1 MLFQIIIAFIFGLI
15 IGSFLNV
22 CIYRIPQNESIVF
35 GPSHCMQCKTELKW
49 YELFPLFSYIF
60 LGGKCRTCHAR
71 ISIRYPL
78 IELLNGVLYAVAF
91 YRYKS
96 IPQAVTIALFFSILI
111 IISMIDLD
119 TMLIPNRLV
128 AAIFVL
134 GIASIWIFPDVS
146 IFSRLIGSVIVS
158 VPFLLIAIFTGG
170 MGGGDVK
177 LMFAAG
183 FFLGAKSVVI
193 AALIGIVIAA
203 ICGIIIKIKT
213 KQSKIP
219 FGPFLSAG
227 LAIASIVGNA
237 IADWYLSLII

>member
-1 MLFQIIIAFIFGLI
+1 MLIQIIIAFIFGLL

-35 GPSHCMQCKTELKW
+35 GSSHCMECKSELKW
-49 YELFPLFSYIF
+49 FELFPLFSYIF
-60 LGGKCRTCHAR
+60 LKGKCRTCHTR

-78 IELLNGVLYAVAF
+78 IELLNGVLFAIAF
-91 YRYKS
+91 YRFPS
-96 IPQAVTIALFFSILI
+96 IPQAITIAIFFSILI
-111 IISMIDLD
+111 VISMIDLD

-134 GIASIWIFPDVS
+134 GISSIWVFPEVS
-146 IFSRLIGSVIVS
+146 IFSRLIGSVIIS

-183 FFLGAKSVVI
+183 FLLGIKSIVI
-193 AALIGIVIAA
+193 AALFGIVIAA

-213 KQSKIP
+213 KKSKIP
-219 FGPFLSAG
+219 FGPYLSIG
-227 LAIASIVGNA
+227 LAISALVGTA
-237 IADWYLSLII
+237 IADWYISLLT

>member
-1 MLFQIIIAFIFGLI
+1 MLFQIIIAFVFGLI

-22 CIYRIPQNESIVF
+22 CIYRIPQNTSIVF
-35 GPSHCMQCKTELKW
+35 GSSHCMKCKTELKW
-49 YELFPLFSYIF
+49 YELFPVFSYIF
-60 LGGKCRTCHAR
+60 LRGKCRTCHTK

-91 YRYKS
+91 YRFAA
-96 IPQAVTIALFFSILI
+96 IPQAIAISLFFSILI

-134 GIASIWIFPDVS
+134 GIASIWIFPEVS
-146 IFSRLIGSVIVS
+146 LLSRLIGAVIIS

-183 FFLGAKSVVI
+183 ILLGTKSIII
-193 AALIGIVIAA
+193 AALIGIVLAA
-203 ICGIIIKIKT
+203 ICGIIIKLKT
-213 KQSKIP
+213 KVSKIP
-219 FGPFLSAG
+219 FGPYLSVG
-227 LAIASIVGNA
+227 LVIAALIGDA
-237 IADWYLSLII
+237 IADWYISLLA

>member
-60 LGGKCRTCHAR
+60 LRGKCRTCHAR

-78 IELLNGVLYAVAF
+78 IELLNGVLYAIAF

-96 IPQAVTIALFFSILI
+96 IQQAVTIALFFSILI

-134 GIASIWIFPDVS
+134 GIASIWIFPEVS
-146 IFSRLIGSVIVS
+146 IFSRLIGSVIIS
-158 VPFLLIAIFTGG
+158 IPFLLIAIFTGG

-193 AALIGIVIAA
+193 AALIGIVLAA

-213 KQSKIP
+213 KKSKIP
-219 FGPFLSAG
+219 FGPYLSAG
-227 LAIASIVGNA
+227 LAIASLVGTA
-237 IADWYLSLII
+237 IADWYLSLLI